1 MLHNYFKIA
10 FRNIARNKVYA
21 AINIGGLA
29 IGIAACVLIFLF
41 VKDELSYDRYH
52 SKADRVYRVTRDFL
66 SNDGS
71 VSLHLARVAPPVGPL
86 LEQDFPQIEAVA
98 RMVTFGVMLEDKE
111 AQKTFREDDMFFAE
125 PGVLDIFDINLVRG
139 NPEKALSE
147 PFTLLLSEK
156 TAEKYFP
163 GEDPIGKVLHFGE
176 NSSLR
181 VEGVYE
187 SFPTNSHFHPE
198 FLGSFITLND
208 SSVYGAE
215 QLKTEWGNNSFPT
228 YLLMPSEE
236 EAKKVQA
243 QLPAFLD
250 RHLAGTDDADGEKPS
265 DYTNLYLQK
274 LTDIHLR
281 SNLDSELEA
290 NSDIDSITILSIVAI
305 FILLVACINYI
316 NLSTA
321 RSTSRAKEVGV
332 RKVIGAA
339 RHNLVFQFLL
349 ESILLVT
356 IATILSLGIVE
367 ICLPWLNNFTGKEI
381 DSNLFTDQW
390 LLLLLFLLPVLV
402 GVLAGLYPAL
412 YLSHF
417 QAATVLKGTLSSS
430 SKNPLLRKSL
440 VIVQFSISI
449 ILIIATGIIFQQL
462 MYIQNKDLGFDKERI
477 VILPEFT
484 TLTPQIDAFKAE
496 LTKSSAIEGVGR
508 SQLIPTEQLLNSAGA
523 QVAKGDS
530 LAPTAATIKFVTVDH
545 DLLDVYDMKMV
556 AGRNFSREFKSDD
569 TAAYILN
576 EAAVRMIGWQDPQ
589 QAIDQAFTYGGNNG
603 RIVGV
608 VKDINFESLHKEIS
622 PMVFMITGWGRYQNI
637 SIKISG
643 DTQQALAHIE
653 DTWNKFLPTYP
664 FEYEF
669 MDQLYKRTYEAEQKK
684 AQIFSIFSCIA
695 ILIACLG
702 LFGLASYT
710 TVQRKKEIGI
720 RKVFGAPVASIVA
733 LISKDF
739 MKLVLIANLLAWP
752 IAWYAMHQWLNDFA
766 YRIDIST
773 DIFILAATVAFI
785 IAMATISYQAIRAAT
800 SDPVKSLRTE

>member
-1 MLHNYFKIA
+1 MLKNYLKIA
-10 FRNIARNKVYA
+10 FRNFARNKVYS
-21 AINIGGLA
+21 AINVGGLA
-29 IGIAACVLIFLF
+29 IGIAACILIFLF

-52 SKADRVYRVTRDFL
+52 SKADRIYRVTRDFL
-66 SNDGS
+66 SQDGS
-71 VSLHLARVAPPVGPL
+71 VSLHLARVAPPIGPL

-98 RMVTFGVMLEDKE
+98 RMVTFGVMLENKE
-111 AQKTFREDDMFFAE
+111 AQKTFREDSMYFAE
-125 PGVLDIFDINLVRG
+125 PAALEIFDINLIKG
-139 NPEKALSE
+139 NPDKALRD
-147 PFTLLLSEK
+147 PFTLLISDK
-156 TAEKYFP
+156 TAKKYFP
-163 GEDPIGKVLHFGE
+163 GEDPIGKVLHFGTQ
-176 NSSLR
+176 SSLR

-187 SFPTNSHFHPE
+187 SFPANSHFHPE
-198 FLGSFITLND
+198 FLGSFSTLND

-215 QLKTEWGNNSFPT
+215 GLKTNWGNNSFPT
-228 YLLMPSEE
+228 YLLLPSEE
-236 EAKKVQA
+236 EAEKIQA

-250 RHLAGTDDADGEKPS
+250 RHLTGVDEASGLKPS
-265 DYTNLYLQK
+265 TYTNLYLQK

-281 SNLDSELEA
+281 SKLDSELEV
-290 NSDIDSITILSIVAI
+290 NGDIDSITILSFVAI
-305 FILLVACINYI
+305 IILLIACINYI

-339 RHNLVFQFLL
+339 RHNLIFQFLL
-349 ESILLVT
+349 ESVLLVT
-356 IATILSLGIVE
+356 VATILSLGIVE
-367 ICLPWLNNFTGKEI
+367 VCLPWLNNFTGKEI

-390 LLLLLFLLPVLV
+390 LLLLIFLLPVLV

-417 QAATVLKGTLSSS
+417 QAASVLKGTLSSS
-430 SKNPLLRKSL
+430 SRNPLLRKSL

-462 MYIQNKDLGFDKERI
+462 TYIQNKDLGFDKEQI

-496 LTKSSAIEGVGR
+496 LTKSSAIQGVAR

-523 QVAKGDS
+523 EVTKGDS
-530 LAPTAATIKFVTVDH
+530 VAPTSATIKFVTVDH
-545 DLLDVYDMKMV
+545 DLIDVYDMEVV
-556 AGRNFSREFKSDD
+556 AGRNFSREIRSDD

-576 EAAVRMIGWQDPQ
+576 EAAVRMIGWRDPQ
-589 QAIDQAFTYGGNNG
+589 QAIDQTFTYGGNKG

-608 VKDINFESLHKEIS
+608 VNDINFESLHKEIS
-622 PMVFMITGWGRYQNI
+622 PMVFMISGWGRYRKI
-637 SIKISG
+637 SIKVKG

-653 DTWNKFLPTYP
+653 ETWNKFLPTYP

-669 MDQLYKRTYEAEQKK
+669 IDQLYGQTYEAEKKK

-720 RKVFGAPVASIVA
+720 RKVFGAPVASIVT

-739 MKLVLIANLLAWP
+739 MKLVLVANLLAWP
-752 IAWYAMHQWLNDFA
+752 IAWYAMHQWLADFA

-773 DIFILAATVAFI
+773 DIFILAAIVAFI
-785 IAMATISYQAIRAAT
+785 IAMATISYQAIKAAT